1 MRTQFRQGLVVGKF
15 SPLHLG
21 HEFLIHSARAACEQ
35 VTVLSYSKPEF
46 AHCHASLRRAWLKH
60 RFPDVRSVV
69 LDDAELERLCRTRGV
84 APRAMPANHA
94 ADDVQRDFVAWL
106 CQRLLQ
112 LRVDAV
118 FTSEAYGDGFANH
131 LSLAF
136 AHEDASHP
144 GVVHR
149 LVDQPRT
156 VCPVRGTEV
165 RSDPAQ
171 WRPWV
176 DPYVYADLVKRICI
190 LGGESSGKTTLAGG
204 LAKTLGVPL
213 VPEYGRTYWE
223 RTRQD
228 LGLAELELVARTQV
242 EHEIQAAQTTPAC
255 LVCDT
260 SPLTTLVYAL
270 LDHGRP
276 PRSLVALSRRH
287 YDLVVL
293 CRPDFP
299 FQQDGTRRDVRWRST
314 QNETTLSLL
323 RRRGLPFLEVSGG
336 VDERMAQVM
345 ERLKSC
351 MALV

>member
-1 MRTQFRQGLVVGKF
+1 MKARFRQGLVVGKF

-46 AHCHASLRRAWLKH
+46 AHCHAALRRAWLRH
-60 RFPDVRSVV
+60 RFPGIRSVV
-69 LDDAELERLCRTRGV
+69 FDDAELARLCRIRGV
-84 APRAMPANHA
+84 APRAMPSNHA
-94 ADDVQRDFVAWL
+94 ADDEQRAFVAWL
-106 CQRLLQ
+106 CQRLLR

-118 FTSEAYGDGFANH
+118 FTSEGYGDGFAHH

-136 AHEDASHP
+136 AEEDASHP
-144 GVVHR
+144 GVVHV

-156 VCPVRGTEV
+156 VWPVRGTEI

-176 DPYVYADLVKRICI
+176 SPYVHADLVQRVCI
-190 LGGESSGKTTLAGG
+190 LGGESSGKTTLAGA
-204 LAKTLGVPL
+204 LAQKLGVPL
-213 VPEYGRTYWE
+213 VPEYGRAYWE

-242 EHEIQAAQTTPAC
+242 EHEVQAAQTTPAC

-287 YDLVVL
+287 YDLIVL
-293 CRPDFP
+293 CSPDFP
-299 FQQDGTRRDVRWRST
+299 FQQDGTRRDAHWRST
-314 QNETTLSLL
+314 QHETTLALL
-323 RRRGLPFLEVSGG
+323 RRRGLPFLEVAGS
-336 VDERMAQVM
+336 VDERVSQVV

-351 MALV
+351 RALE